1 MTIEYIYDLET
12 YRNVFTITI
21 ERDDVPFV
29 WAFEISPRRNDARA
43 ICSFLTFVMQTDGR
57 MVGFNNLGFDYP
69 VIHELLRNPNST
81 AESLY
86 AKAMSIIGSQDQ
98 EDRWAHQVYP
108 GDRVIPQIDLFKIW
122 HFDNKARATSLKA
135 IAFAMRSEVIE
146 ELPFPV
152 GSVLTNDQIDVL
164 LRYNHRDVRVTKDF
178 LRHTRPMIA
187 FREELVKKYP
197 GKDWIN
203 FNDTKIG
210 KQYFIQE
217 LERQG
222 VPCYDV
228 GPAGRTP
235 RQTPRPT
242 IRLGECI
249 LPWIEFEQ
257 PELTRVLNWFKAQT
271 ITETKGVFKDVTA
284 TINGFTFVFG
294 LGGIHGSVSNRVF
307 EADEEWAIVDLD
319 VTSMYPS
326 VAIVNRFYPEHLG
339 EKFCDI
345 YSDLFTQRKQYPK
358 KSSESATIKLGLN
371 GVYGDSNNKF
381 SPFLDPKYTMSVTLN
396 GQMMLCKLAEMLVS
410 RTSAEL
416 IQVNTDGVTIKV
428 HRLDGGLVNDV
439 RRDWEALTKLSL
451 EEARYRR
458 MFVADVNSYLAE
470 YEDGSVKR
478 KGRYEWDVEWHQDAS
493 AIIVAKVAEQVLLH
507 DAPIRQTVERW
518 PDIMDFMLRIK
529 VPKSGHLQ
537 WGDAKVQNLS
547 RYYVAKTG
555 KHLTKWLPPMK
566 GKTEWRS
573 FGVEA
578 GWDVQV
584 CNDMADATEPVDFG
598 YYVNEIE
605 KLVLGMR

>member
-307 EADEEWAIVDLD
+307 EAGSDLIIESID

-326 VAIVNRFYPEHLG
+326 IAIANGFYPAHMG

-345 YSDLFTQRKQYPK
+345 YADLLRQRKTYSK
-358 KSSESATIKLGLN
+358 KSAESAMLKLALN
-371 GVYGDSNNKF
+371 GTYGASSDKF
-381 SPFLDPKYTMSVTLN
+381 SPFYDPVFTMSITLQ
-396 GQMMLCKLAEMLVS
+396 GQMMLAMLCERLMKVPTVEVIMS
-410 RTSAEL
+410 
-416 IQVNTDGVTIKV
+416 NTDGVEYTIHPDYVEAAKSV
-428 HRLDGGLVNDV
+428 CSEWEKLTGLQ
-439 RRDWEALTKLSL
+439 L
-451 EEARYRR
+451 ERARYRK
-458 MFVADVNSYLAE
+458 MFIRDCNNYLAE
-470 YEDGSVKR
+470 YDNGSVKL
-478 KGRYEWDVEWHQDAS
+478 KGCYDYDREWHQDAS
-493 AIIVAKVAEQVLLH
+493 ALIVAKVAEQVLLH
-507 DAPIRQTVERW
+507 DAPIRQTVEQW

-537 WGDAKVQNLS
+537 WGDSKVQNLT
-547 RYYVAKTG
+547 RYYVSKTG

-566 GKTEWRS
+566 GKADWRS